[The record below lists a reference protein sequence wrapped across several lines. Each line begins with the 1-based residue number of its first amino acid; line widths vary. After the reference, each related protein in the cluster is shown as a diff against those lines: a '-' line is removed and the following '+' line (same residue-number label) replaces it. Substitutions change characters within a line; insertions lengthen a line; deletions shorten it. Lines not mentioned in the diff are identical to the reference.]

1 MSTKAHTTVKI
12 GDLVVVAFDWAAQC
26 SSDPRET
33 PILATKAVAFLLRHS
48 RKISL
53 ASPAPLLLPPGDVR
67 QLLALESTGGRP
79 SVSALKNG

>member
-1 MSTKAHTTVKI
+1 MSTKAHTTVRL

-33 PILATKAVAFLLRHS
+33 PILATNS

-67 QLLALESTGGRP
+67 ALLALESTYGRV

>member
-1 MSTKAHTTVKI
+1 MSTKAHTTVRL

-67 QLLALESTGGRP
+67 ALLALESTYGRV

>member
-1 MSTKAHTTVKI
+1 MSTKAHTTVRL

-26 SSDPRET
+26 SSDPREI
-33 PILATKAVAFLLRHS
+33 PILATKAVAYLVRHS

-53 ASPAPLLLPPGDVR
+53 ASSAPLLLPPGDVR
-67 QLLALESTGGRP
+67 QLLALESTDGRP